1 MKIKFC
7 RAYSTL
13 KYLSSPAD
21 DIHVQMCVC
30 VCANYLLSDRLPY
43 NPTDWNQISIHWSFS
58 VPHVVRQPVSG
69 SLGQTLTSLEDVL
82 EQHTSV
88 LGVKPCLIFIH
99 GTRERDLNIPLHL
112 LWTIYYK
119 LLLT

>member
-1 MKIKFC
+1 
-7 RAYSTL
+7 
-13 KYLSSPAD
+13 
-21 DIHVQMCVC
+21 MCVC

-69 SLGQTLTSLEDVL
+69 SLGQTLISLKDVL

-88 LGVKPCLIFIH
+88 LGGKPCLIFIH
-99 GTRERDLNIPLHL
+99 GTKERFEHNFTPTVDNLLQTSSDLALQIQQQNIMCEL
-112 LWTIYYK
+112 K
-119 LLLT
+119 C